1 MTPSPRAIERLCLPL
16 DAPDLEQAVALAERV
31 GDAVGVLKIGLELF
45 VSEGPRAVERIKR
58 FGRKIFLDLK
68 LHDIPETVAGAVRS
82 AERLGV
88 DYLTVHAAGAEPMLR
103 AARAAVSG
111 SLQLLGVTVLTSLD
125 DADLRAVGVSCE
137 PQQQVLRLGSLATNA
152 GLSGLVCSTQE
163 LESLRAELGGEPI
176 LVVPGIRPASAA
188 VGDQKRVGTPGRAIA
203 LGADLLVVGRPIR
216 DARDPRAAALAIAE
230 EIDEALL
237 LQ

>member
-1 MTPSPRAIERLCLPL
+1 
-16 DAPDLEQAVALAERV
+16 
-31 GDAVGVLKIGLELF
+31 
-45 VSEGPRAVERIKR
+45 
-58 FGRKIFLDLK
+58 
-68 LHDIPETVAGAVRS
+68 
-82 AERLGV
+82 
-88 DYLTVHAAGAEPMLR
+88 
-103 AARAAVSG
+103 
-111 SLQLLGVTVLTSLD
+111 
-125 DADLRAVGVSCE
+125 
-137 PQQQVLRLGSLATNA
+137 
-152 GLSGLVCSTQE
+152 
-163 LESLRAELGGEPI
+163 